1 MNLNQLDLN
10 QLLTLDALLTEKS
23 VSKAAKRLY
32 LSQSA
37 ISHSLKKLQDV
48 FQDKLLV
55 TADGRRMVLT
65 PLGLELERPV
75 RDVLQQV
82 RKIIAAKAQFDP
94 AITRQTISI
103 SVSDYF
109 IMVFMPELIRRMRA
123 EAPNVKL
130 NVMQVDHNHLVELE
144 EGETDLVILPD
155 GYFHNNYPKELL
167 FKDTYSCITWS
178 KNPKI
183 GNRISSEQYFNS
195 KHAVTKFRYVTHTD
209 LFEVLLQERGLTRD
223 VSLAVPMFSSLAYVI
238 VGTDLIAT
246 VQTRMAK
253 LLAKSLPL
261 KVMRLPFE
269 VPPILEHMIY
279 HPSQELNQANAWFRE
294 LLKSVAAKF

>member
-23 VSKAAKRLY
+23 VSKTAKRLY

-48 FQDKLLV
+48 FQDKLLF

-65 PLGLELERPV
+65 PLGLELEKPV
-75 RDVLQQV
+75 HDVLQQI

-94 AITRQTISI
+94 AVTRQTISI

-109 IMVFMPELIRRMRA
+109 IMLFMPELIRRMRE

-144 EGETDLVILPD
+144 EGETDLVILPE
-155 GYFHNNYPKELL
+155 GYFQNNYPKELL
-167 FKDTYSCITWS
+167 FKETYSCIAWS

-183 GNRISSEQYFNS
+183 GNSISTEQYFNS
-195 KHAVTKFRYVTHTD
+195 KHAVTQFRYVKHID
-209 LFEVLLQERGLTRD
+209 LILKERGLTRD
-223 VSLAVPMFSSLAYVI
+223 VGVAVPMFSSLAYVI

-246 VQTRMAK
+246 VQTGVAK

-261 KVMRLPFE
+261 KVMPLPFE
-269 VPPILEHMIY
+269 VQPILEHMIY
-279 HPSQELNQANAWFRE
+279 HPSQEFNQANVWFRE
-294 LLKSVAAKF
+294 LLKSVAANF